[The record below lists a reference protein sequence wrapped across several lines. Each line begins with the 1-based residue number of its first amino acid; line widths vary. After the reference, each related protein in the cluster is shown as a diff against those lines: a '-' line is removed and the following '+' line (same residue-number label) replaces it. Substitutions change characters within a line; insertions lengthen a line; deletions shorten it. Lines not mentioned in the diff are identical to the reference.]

1 METVTGWGAALWG
14 AVGAALSG
22 ILGFLPNLLGAIIVL
37 LVGWGI
43 ANVLAALVDK
53 GLDALRFDNWMSR
66 AGVDRIIARTGI
78 KMEASNVV
86 AQLVKWLV
94 VLVTLV
100 VAADALGL
108 PQVTAALMAIIG
120 YIPNVIAAL
129 LIVTLGALL
138 ASFIGNLVK
147 TTPLEASDLLGQV
160 AYWAIMI
167 FAALAAL
174 TQLNIAPELV
184 QILFT
189 AVIGAVAL
197 AAALAFGLGLRHE
210 AADVLAATELRRVV
224 DRGQSIHLEA
234 EGRTL
239 SGTIQ
244 QIGLLSTQL
253 ATDQGLVLVRN
264 RMFLDHLAT
273 VASTASPAQRVTM
286 TRLESEPNAAAAA
299 EETMER
305 PGQPPG

>member
-1 METVTGWGAALWG
+1 METVTGWGAALWA

-22 ILGFLPNLLGAIIVL
+22 ILGFLPNLIGAIIIL

-43 ANVLAALVDK
+43 ANVLATLVDK
-53 GLDALRFDNWMSR
+53 GLDAIHFDRWMAK
-66 AGVDRIIARTGI
+66 AGVDRAMARANLRL
-78 KMEASNVV
+78 EPSNLV

-100 VAADALGL
+100 VAADALNL

-129 LIVTLGALL
+129 LIVALGALL

-147 TTPLEASDLLGQV
+147 TTPLEASELLGQV
-160 AYWAIMI
+160 AYWAILI
-167 FAALAAL
+167 FAGLAAL

-189 AVIGAVAL
+189 AVVGAVSL

-210 AADVLAATELRRVV
+210 ASDILASTELRRVV
-224 DRGQSIHLEA
+224 DRGDAISVQA
-234 EGRTL
+234 EGQTL
-239 SGTIQ
+239 SGTVQ
-244 QIGLLSTQL
+244 RIGWLSTQL
-253 ATDQGLVLVRN
+253 ATDSGVVLVRN
-264 RMFLDHLAT
+264 RYFLDHLAT
-273 VASTASPAQRVTM
+273 LGNLGRGQRVTM
-286 TRLESEPNAAAAA
+286 TRMDAEPDAAVD
-299 EETMER
+299 ETMRR
-305 PGQPPG
+305 PGQPPV

>member
-1 METVTGWGAALWG
+1 METVTGWGAALWA

-22 ILGFLPNLLGAIIVL
+22 ILGFLPNLLGAIIIL
-37 LVGWGI
+37 LVGWAI
-43 ANVLAALVDK
+43 ANVLASLVDK
-53 GLDALRFDNWMSR
+53 GLDAIRFDRWMSR
-66 AGVDRIIARTGI
+66 AGVDKAVARTGLTLDP
-78 KMEASNVV
+78 SNLV

-100 VAADALGL
+100 VAADALNL
-108 PQVTAALMAIIG
+108 PQVTLALMAIIG

-138 ASFIGNLVK
+138 ASFLGNLVK
-147 TTPLEASDLLGQV
+147 TTPLEASDLLGQL
-160 AYWAIMI
+160 AYWAVMI
-167 FAALAAL
+167 FAGLAAL

-189 AVIGAVAL
+189 AVVGSVAL

-210 AADVLAATELRRVV
+210 ASDLLAATELRRAV
-224 DRGQSIHLEA
+224 DRGDAITMTA
-234 EGRTL
+234 EGRSL

-244 QIGLLSTQL
+244 RIGLLSTQL
-253 ATDQGLVLVRN
+253 ATDSGVVLIRN

-273 VASTASPAQRVTM
+273 VGGMGKAQRVTM
-286 TRLESEPNAAAAA
+286 TRMEAEPKTAA
-299 EETMER
+299 EETRKR
-305 PGQPPG
+305 PGQPPL

>member
-1 METVTGWGAALWG
+1 METVTGWGAALWA

-22 ILGFLPNLLGAIIVL
+22 ILGFLPNLIGAIIVL
-37 LVGWGI
+37 LVGWAI
-43 ANVLAALVDK
+43 ANVLAALVDR
-53 GLDALRFDNWMSR
+53 GLDAIRFDRWMAR
-66 AGVDRIIARTGI
+66 AGVDRAIARTGI
-78 KMEASNVV
+78 TLEPSNVV

-100 VAADALGL
+100 VAADALNL
-108 PQVTAALMAIIG
+108 PQVTAALMAIIA

-138 ASFIGNLVK
+138 ASFLGNLVK
-147 TTPLEASDLLGQV
+147 TTPLEASDLLGQI

-167 FAALAAL
+167 FAGLAAL

-189 AVIGAVAL
+189 AVVGAVAL

-210 AADVLAATELRRVV
+210 AADILAAAELRRVV
-224 DRGQSIHLEA
+224 DRGDSISLNA

-239 SGTIQ
+239 SGSIQ
-244 QIGLLSTQL
+244 RIGWLSTQL
-253 ATDQGLVLVRN
+253 ATDTGVVLVRN

-273 VASTASPAQRVTM
+273 VGGAGKAQRMTM
-286 TRLESEPNAAAAA
+286 TRMEVEPRRAAD
-299 EETMER
+299 ETMNR
-305 PGQPPG
+305 PGQPPV

>member
-1 METVTGWGAALWG
+1 METVTGWGAALW
-14 AVGAALSG
+14 AAIGAALSG
-22 ILGFLPNLLGAIIVL
+22 ILGFLPNLIGAIIIL
-37 LVGWGI
+37 LVGWAI
-43 ANVLAALVDK
+43 ANVLASLVDR
-53 GLDALRFDNWMSR
+53 GLDALRFDRWMER
-66 AGVDRIIARTGI
+66 AGVDRALTRAGVTL
-78 KMEASNVV
+78 APSNVV

-100 VAADALGL
+100 AAADALNL
-108 PQVTAALMAIIG
+108 PQVTAALMAIIA

-189 AVIGAVAL
+189 AVVGAVAL

-210 AADVLAATELRRVV
+210 ASDILAAAELRRVV
-224 DRGQSIHLEA
+224 DRGDSISLTT

-239 SGTIQ
+239 KGSIQ
-244 QIGLLSTQL
+244 QVGWLSTQL
-253 ATDQGLVLVRN
+253 ATEGGVVLVRN
-264 RMFLDHLAT
+264 RLFLDQLAT
-273 VASTASPAQRVTM
+273 LGGAGKVQRVTM
-286 TRLESEPNAAAAA
+286 TRMEAEPRTAVD
-299 EETMER
+299 ETMNR
-305 PGQPPG
+305 PGQPPV

>member
-1 METVTGWGAALWG
+1 METVTGWGAALWA

-22 ILGFLPNLLGAIIVL
+22 ILGFLPNLIGAIIIL
-37 LVGWGI
+37 LVGWAI

-53 GLDALRFDNWMSR
+53 GLDALRFDRWMAK
-66 AGVDRIIARTGI
+66 AGVDRAIARTGL
-78 KMEASNVV
+78 KLEPSNVV

-94 VLVTLV
+94 ILVTLV
-100 VAADALGL
+100 VAADALNL
-108 PQVTAALMAIIG
+108 PQVTTALMGIIA

-138 ASFIGNLVK
+138 ASFLGNLVK

-167 FAALAAL
+167 FAVLAAL

-197 AAALAFGLGLRHE
+197 AAALAFGLGLRTE
-210 AADVLAATELRRVV
+210 AADLMAATELRRVV
-224 DRGQSIHLEA
+224 DRGDTVSMTA
-234 EGRTL
+234 EGKTL

-244 QIGLLSTQL
+244 RIGWLSTQL
-253 ATDQGLVLVRN
+253 ATDAGVVLVPN
-264 RMFLDHLAT
+264 RMFLDRMAT
-273 VASTASPAQRVTM
+273 VGGTGKAQRVTF
-286 TRLESEPNAAAAA
+286 TRMEAEPSPEAAI
-299 EETMER
+299 EETRQR
-305 PGQPPG
+305 PGQPPV

>member
-1 METVTGWGAALWG
+1 METVTGWGAALWA

-22 ILGFLPNLLGAIIVL
+22 ILGFLPNLIGAIIVL
-37 LVGWGI
+37 LVGWAI
-43 ANVLAALVDK
+43 ANVLAALVDR
-53 GLDALRFDNWMSR
+53 GLDAVRFDRWMER
-66 AGVDRIIARTGI
+66 AGVDRAIARTGV
-78 KMEASNVV
+78 KLQPSDMV

-100 VAADALGL
+100 VAADALNL
-108 PQVTAALMAIIG
+108 PQVTAALMAIIA

-160 AYWAIMI
+160 AYWAILI
-167 FAALAAL
+167 FAGLAAL

-189 AVIGAVAL
+189 AVVGAVAL
-197 AAALAFGLGLRHE
+197 AGALAFGLGLRHE
-210 AADVLAATELRRVV
+210 AADILASAELRRVV
-224 DRGQSIHLEA
+224 DRGDSISLNA

-239 SGTIQ
+239 SGSIQ
-244 QIGLLSTQL
+244 RIGWLSTQL
-253 ATDQGLVLVRN
+253 ATDSGVVLVRN

-273 VASTASPAQRVTM
+273 VGSGGKAQRVTL
-286 TRLESEPNAAAAA
+286 TRMEPEPGRAVD
-299 EETMER
+299 ETMNR
-305 PGQPPG
+305 PGQPPV

>member
-1 METVTGWGAALWG
+1 METVTGWGAALWA

-22 ILGFLPNLLGAIIVL
+22 ILGFLPNLIGAIIVL
-37 LVGWGI
+37 LVGWAI
-43 ANVLAALVDK
+43 ANVLAALVDR
-53 GLDALRFDNWMSR
+53 GLDAVRFDRWMER
-66 AGVDRIIARTGI
+66 AGVDRAIARTGV
-78 KMEASNVV
+78 KLQPSDMV

-100 VAADALGL
+100 VAADALNL
-108 PQVTAALMAIIG
+108 PQVTAALMAIIA

-160 AYWAIMI
+160 AYWAILI
-167 FAALAAL
+167 FAGLAAL

-189 AVIGAVAL
+189 AVVGAVAL
-197 AAALAFGLGLRHE
+197 AGALAFGLGLRHE
-210 AADVLAATELRRVV
+210 AADILASAELRRVV
-224 DRGQSIHLEA
+224 DRGDSISLNA

-239 SGTIQ
+239 SGSIQ
-244 QIGLLSTQL
+244 RIGWLSTQL
-253 ATDQGLVLVRN
+253 ATDSGVVLVRN

-273 VASTASPAQRVTM
+273 VGGTGKAQRVTLARM
-286 TRLESEPNAAAAA
+286 EPEPQRAVD
-299 EETMER
+299 ETMNR
-305 PGQPPG
+305 PGQPPV

>member
-1 METVTGWGAALWG
+1 METVTGWGAALWA

-22 ILGFLPNLLGAIIVL
+22 ILGFLPNLIGAIIIL
-37 LVGWGI
+37 LVGWAI

-53 GLDALRFDNWMSR
+53 GLDALRFDRWMAK
-66 AGVDRIIARTGI
+66 AGVDRAIARTGL
-78 KMEASNVV
+78 KLEPSNMV

-100 VAADALGL
+100 VAADALNL

-197 AAALAFGLGLRHE
+197 AAALAFGLGLRTE
-210 AADVLAATELRRVV
+210 AADLMAATELKRVV
-224 DRGQSIHLEA
+224 DRGDAVSMTA
-234 EGRTL
+234 EGKTL

-244 QIGLLSTQL
+244 RIGWLSTQL
-253 ATDQGLVLVRN
+253 ATDAGVVLVPN
-264 RMFLDHLAT
+264 RMFLDRMAT
-273 VASTASPAQRVTM
+273 VGGAGKAQRVTFARM
-286 TRLESEPNAAAAA
+286 ETEASPEAALD
-299 EETMER
+299 ETLKR
-305 PGQPPG
+305 PGQPPV

>member
-1 METVTGWGAALWG
+1 METVTGWGAALWA

-22 ILGFLPNLLGAIIVL
+22 ILGFLPNLIGAIIVL
-37 LVGWGI
+37 LVGWAI
-43 ANVLAALVDK
+43 ANLLAALVDK
-53 GLDALRFDNWMSR
+53 GLDALRFDRWMAK
-66 AGVDRIIARTGI
+66 AGVDKVISRANIS
-78 KMEASNVV
+78 MQPSNVV

-100 VAADALGL
+100 VAADALNL
-108 PQVTAALMAIIG
+108 PQVTTALMAIIA

-147 TTPLEASDLLGQV
+147 TTPLEASELLGQV
-160 AYWAIMI
+160 AYWAILI
-167 FAALAAL
+167 FAGLAAL

-184 QILFT
+184 QILFS

-210 AADVLAATELRRVV
+210 AADMLAATELRRVV
-224 DRGQSIHLEA
+224 DRGDAISLNA

-239 SGTIQ
+239 TGTIQ
-244 QIGLLSTQL
+244 RIGLLSTQL
-253 ATDQGLVLVRN
+253 ATESGVVLVRN
-264 RMFLDHLAT
+264 RMFLDRLAT
-273 VASTASPAQRVTM
+273 VGGTGTPKQRVTM
-286 TRLESEPNAAAAA
+286 ARMEAEPQTAV
-299 EETMER
+299 EETRNR
-305 PGQPPG
+305 PGQPPV